1 MLREIKTI
9 DIKKNY
15 INMENTD
22 DIKITM
28 KLDENIQYNV
38 KRLNEILIDL
48 KSNNIKKGNVNLV
61 SKEQAVYSP

>member
-1 MLREIKTI
+1 
-9 DIKKNY
+9 
-15 INMENTD
+15 
-22 DIKITM
+22 M